1 MKSAVKILMCTIIST
16 MIFLSGCTQKS
27 QDTIIQFASW
37 GSKSE
42 IDILKPILN
51 DFEKSNP
58 DIKIDFLHIPQN
70 YFQKIHLLFASNTA
84 PDVIFINNLYLPIYA
99 NAGMLDEIT
108 PEKISTD
115 GFYEKSLDALSF
127 KGKLYAVPRDVSNLV
142 IYYNKNLFDKYHV
155 NYPQKDWTLD
165 DFLETALKLTHRPD
179 VFGISFEKD
188 VLYFLPCRC

>member
-58 DIKIDFLHIPQN
+58 DIKIDFRKYTCFLHPTQ
-70 YFQKIHLLFASNTA
+70 HLT
-84 PDVIFINNLYLPIYA
+84 LY
-99 NAGMLDEIT
+99 
-108 PEKISTD
+108 S
-115 GFYEKSLDALSF
+115 
-127 KGKLYAVPRDVSNLV
+127 
-142 IYYNKNLFDKYHV
+142 
-155 NYPQKDWTLD
+155 
-165 DFLETALKLTHRPD
+165 
-179 VFGISFEKD
+179 
-188 VLYFLPCRC
+188 